1 MGGGEGSRGR
11 WFTSFSIGND
21 NLDPLQLTDH
31 SEKMMDLKHYTSR
44 QIPQCHSTPLPTLL
58 LPLIQLKVDLY
69 AIITRTVIKSQRLV
83 TKIRSQYNLLGQ
95 MQLKASW

>member
-31 SEKMMDLKHYTSR
+31 SEKMMDLKHSTSR